1 MCHWVLWIQVF
12 SSNFWFFWN
21 VWAVVMK
28 TLFFRSLVGFEREG
42 LFSVIEISVKWY
54 DYCVEITVFFFLF
67 LKLRF
72 HSKWAQICFRNSQF
86 YRLYLL
92 TPRTHLCHWNLMNLK
107 VILWSYNSSVVH
119 FTIDLSVRRFSLSW
133 PVFVPLKTG
142 QIVWFLVCFNE
153 YFMMD

>member
-1 MCHWVLWIQVF
+1 
-12 SSNFWFFWN
+12 
-21 VWAVVMK
+21 MK

-42 LFSVIEISVKWY
+42 LFSVIEISVKYNHITLHWSYHFSVIEISVKWY